1 MNKSKPLAV
10 LVIDDSVT
18 IRKMIGSALRPLQ
31 ASISE
36 AGTGL
41 DAIEKLA
48 VHPYDLIF
56 LDLNMPD
63 MHGLEFLHFVRRHS
77 AFRNIP
83 IVVVTNHTDGNIRNQ
98 ALEAG
103 ANQFINKPFTPEQ
116 LLSAAQEL
124 TANIDMRS

>member
-1 MNKSKPLAV
+1 MKNNKPVAILI
-10 LVIDDSVT
+10 IDDSAT

-31 ASISE
+31 PAISE

-63 MHGLEFLHFVRRHS
+63 MHGLEFLQFVRNHS
-77 AFRNIP
+77 VFRSIP
-83 IVVVTNHTDGNIRNQ
+83 VIVVTNHTDESIRVQ
-98 ALEAG
+98 VMTAG
-103 ANQFINKPFTPEQ
+103 ASQFINKPFTP
-116 LLSAAQEL
+116 QEL
-124 TANIDMRS
+124 LQAAKAHLPDGAG